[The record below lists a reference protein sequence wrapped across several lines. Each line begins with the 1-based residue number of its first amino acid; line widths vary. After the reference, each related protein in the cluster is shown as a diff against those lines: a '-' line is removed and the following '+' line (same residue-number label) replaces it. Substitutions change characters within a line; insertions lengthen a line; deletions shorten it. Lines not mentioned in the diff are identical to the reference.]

1 MDMDDDFMGEIE
13 FDLTA
18 DQQALVARAISVAA
32 TKRDE
37 EDFTALN
44 PLIAIMQW
52 WQLYGTRSDTAG
64 GTPEARLTEACR
76 QYIAAH
82 SA

>member
-1 MDMDDDFMGEIE
+1 MDDDFMGEIE
-13 FDLTA
+13 FDLKPE
-18 DQQALVARAISVAA
+18 QQAIVAGAISVAA
-32 TKRDE
+32 SRRDE
-37 EDFTALN
+37 EEFAALN

-64 GTPEARLTEACR
+64 STPEARLTEACR